1 MHHLLREP
9 FLPSNYIK
17 TLFCEYNN
25 CHQGAK
31 TTKEYALEF
40 QRLMEQNNLHETK
53 VQIVAQFLDRL
64 CPKIEDQVRLQLIY
78 TLQNA
83 I

>member
-40 QRLMEQNNLHETK
+40 QRLMERNNLRKTK
-53 VQIVAQFLDRL
+53 TQIVGRFLDGL
-64 CPKIEDQVRLQLIY
+64 HPKIKRSILQ
-78 TLQNA
+78 
-83 I
+83 